1 MLRYKHL
8 IFICKSLHE
17 YQRWDYSPTA
27 PTVKGIWL
35 ILHSLVADAPNRTHS
50 DTTTTMSVTRKLYK
64 TVKSNVLLWRL
75 TPLCFYSHA
84 SKWQQDFNRTIWFF
98 IFFYHWISFN
108 YLICYY
114 FVWKTSGNVDTSRHN
129 ESQLKLITYKLDWL
143 KQLAEKQQI
152 FTLKKLETWNL
163 WNVN

>member
-35 ILHSLVADAPNRTHS
+35 ILHSLVVDAPNRTHS

-64 TVKSNVLLWRL
+64 TVKSNVLLWL
-75 TPLCFYSHA
+75 WQVFITHA

-98 IFFYHWISFN
+98 FFFIIE
-108 YLICYY
+108 YLLIIL
-114 FVWKTSGNVDTSRHN
+114 FVIILFGKLLEMLTQAVTMSHNSNWSRTN
-129 ESQLKLITYKLDWL
+129 
-143 KQLAEKQQI
+143 
-152 FTLKKLETWNL
+152 
-163 WNVN
+163 